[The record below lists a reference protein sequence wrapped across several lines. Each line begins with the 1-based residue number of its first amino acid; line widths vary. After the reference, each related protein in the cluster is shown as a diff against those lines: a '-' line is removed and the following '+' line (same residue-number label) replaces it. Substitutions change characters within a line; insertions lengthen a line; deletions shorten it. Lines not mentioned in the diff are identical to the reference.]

1 MMRSNILTRQNDT
14 TRMSSTTHKVENLV
28 LPLARARAKA
38 SVLPAAAVVEELQC
52 RVACALNIA
61 PELVSIEG
69 HRSDFPWVML
79 WCWGKAAGARLF
91 AKVFLADPYPVPARF
106 ATPWEELEG
115 PANPQRPV
123 EEQVSAEW
131 NMIHEMRS
139 RVGTQNIPAPLGRS
153 FEDRTLVVEE
163 VSGQRMDSFVN
174 WRWPSRRKAHS
185 VEEAMLQAG
194 SWLRTLHESSFQGYE
209 TVDVSEA
216 LDALLALARRRGA
229 ELAPYA
235 GLARQV
241 LESTRRDLNPRTALR
256 VPVALNH
263 GDFSLPNLIW
273 DDPKKRL
280 WVIDFEH
287 SGQRPIIHDLCTL
300 IATLRYR
307 LLMPITSPRVVRLL
321 EEVFWKGYG
330 PTAKEI
336 RTLVN
341 GLSCAWLFY
350 HIFPRLSTLR
360 ARRGWRGGLKASLY
374 KSLFQRFMIARIL
387 RAQQS

>member
-1 MMRSNILTRQNDT
+1 MLPLTRAG
-14 TRMSSTTHKVENLV
+14 V
-28 LPLARARAKA
+28 KA
-38 SVLPAAAVVEELQC
+38 SGLSATAVVEDLQC
-52 RVACALNIA
+52 RVASAMNID

-69 HRSDFPWVML
+69 HSSHFPWVML

-91 AKVFLADPYPVPARF
+91 AKILLADPYPVPPRF

-115 PANPQRPV
+115 PESPQRPV

-139 RVGTQNIPAPLGRS
+139 LVGAQNIPAPLGRS

-163 VSGQRMDSFVN
+163 VSGRRMDSFVN
-174 WRWPSRRKAHS
+174 WSWPSRRKAHAA
-185 VEEAMLQAG
+185 EAAMLQAG
-194 SWLRTLHESSFQGYE
+194 SWLRTVHESSLRGYE

-216 LDALLALARRRGA
+216 VDALLALARRRSA
-229 ELAPYA
+229 EFAPYA
-235 GLARQV
+235 RLAHQV
-241 LESTRRDLNPRTALR
+241 LESARRDLNPRTSLR

-273 DDPKKRL
+273 DDPRKRL

-287 SGQRPIIHDLCTL
+287 SSPRPIIHDLCTL

-307 LLMPITSPRVVRLL
+307 LLMPFTAPRVVWHL
-321 EEVFWKGYG
+321 EEAFWKGYG

-336 RTLVN
+336 RTLVS

-360 ARRGWRGGLKASLY
+360 ERRGWKGGVKALLY

-387 RAQQS
+387 RAQRS